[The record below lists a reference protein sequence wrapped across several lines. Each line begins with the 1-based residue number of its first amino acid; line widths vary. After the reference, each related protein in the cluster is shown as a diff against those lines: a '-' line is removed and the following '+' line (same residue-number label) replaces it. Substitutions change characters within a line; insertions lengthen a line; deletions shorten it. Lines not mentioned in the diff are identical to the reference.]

1 MLDYRKDNIEKFS
14 HGRSLYHVD
23 TSYDSPGQRYNS
35 SDTSARTY
43 GQMDNTIC

>member
-14 HGRSLYHVD
+14 HGRSLYDVD
-23 TSYDSPGQRYNS
+23 TSNDSPGQRYS
-35 SDTSARTY
+35 SDTIARTY